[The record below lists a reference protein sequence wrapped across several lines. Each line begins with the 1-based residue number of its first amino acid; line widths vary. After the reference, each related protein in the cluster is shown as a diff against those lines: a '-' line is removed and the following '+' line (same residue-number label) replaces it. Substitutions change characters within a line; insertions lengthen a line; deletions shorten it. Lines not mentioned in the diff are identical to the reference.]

1 MRRLRVAALGAAS
14 VAIAVAALSEEA
26 LTGSSRTGL
35 SSSGVS
41 GYVISN
47 VDYRLAADPT
57 RIVGVSFSLD
67 AEPQGE
73 IRVRVAEGQAW
84 ATCRVDGR
92 HAACSL
98 AASVAVRHVDRLD
111 VVAAA

>member
-1 MRRLRVAALGAAS
+1 MRPLRVAALWAAS
-14 VAIAVAALSEEA
+14 VAVVAAALSVEA
-26 LTGSSRTGL
+26 LTGSSRAGL

-41 GYVISN
+41 GYAISD

-57 RIVGVSFSLD
+57 RVVGVSFLLD

-73 IRVRVAEGQAW
+73 IRVRVAEGQPW

-98 AASVAVRHVDRLD
+98 VASVAVRHVDRLD